1 MQTVLLSSWGDAF
14 VKMFTNSA
22 NIVAV
27 VCLLIGLVLCC
38 IECFIPGFGVFGITG
53 TIFCVFSLVFTLI
66 IGGEHAW
73 LQFLYL
79 VSLSVA
85 VLAIVIFIAIRSAR
99 FGALSKSPLVQND
112 VALPT
117 DFASNEKNY
126 AFLVGKT
133 GKTKTILKPIGKA
146 EFDGQTYQVTTEGE
160 YIDKG
165 KEIYVSEVDGSTITV
180 KIK

>member
-1 MQTVLLSSWGDAF
+1 M
-14 VKMFTNSA
+14 
-22 NIVAV
+22 
-27 VCLLIGLVLCC
+27 
-38 IECFIPGFGVFGITG
+38 
-53 TIFCVFSLVFTLI
+53 I

-85 VLAIVIFIAIRSAR
+85 VLAIVIVIAIRSAR